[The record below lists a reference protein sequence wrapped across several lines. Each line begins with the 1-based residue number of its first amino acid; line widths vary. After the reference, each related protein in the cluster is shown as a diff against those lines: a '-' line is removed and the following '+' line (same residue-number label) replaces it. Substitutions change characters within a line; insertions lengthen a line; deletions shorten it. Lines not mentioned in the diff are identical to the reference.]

1 MRGGNL
7 SPSGVVSNEGF
18 KQGGDLLLLAAG
30 QLRSGLEKSAHLAGG
45 TTTTTTYSFKQP
57 PSGRD
62 MANALSGTTNIV
74 VGARDKKVYI
84 YDSGGTRA
92 TFPLKQF

>member
-1 MRGGNL
+1 MVSVAGTSHVHPKGEI
-7 SPSGVVSNEGF
+7 SVTTGPESKPGVTVI
-18 KQGGDLLLLAAG
+18 
-30 QLRSGLEKSAHLAGG
+30 GG
-45 TTTTTTYSFKQP
+45 TTTTQTSSFKQP

-62 MANALSGTTNIV
+62 IGNALPGTTNIV

-92 TFPLKQF
+92 TFPLKQFLSIGRK